1 MCIITH
7 VQYVHACYCTLRSY
21 WRTGSLSWTLHRK
34 EVSCL
39 HGKCTLANTYVWHCI
54 ILTAN
59 AFRCTCTRAHL
70 TRNHSGVGSDSSI
83 QIERAKYNV
92 YSQGK
97 SIVLLSSHSSSH
109 TCKYACVLYI
119 RLSYPP
125 SFTTGKR
132 VWKLWPELR
141 DHRCPLLENGVKRVW
156 PMQYIHVYVL
166 TLFIGLVGWCVW
178 GNAESKP
185 RYLNFTVLL
194 E

>member
-1 MCIITH
+1 MDTA
-7 VQYVHACYCTLRSY
+7 QE
-21 WRTGSLSWTLHRK
+21 GSIMLTWWMYLSK
-34 EVSCL
+34 
-39 HGKCTLANTYVWHCI
+39 Y
-54 ILTAN
+54 LTAN

-83 QIERAKYNV
+83 QIKRAKYNV

-125 SFTTGKR
+125 SSTTGKR
-132 VWKLWPELR
+132 VWKLRPELC

-156 PMQYIHVYVL
+156 PMQYIHVCAHPVHRSGGVVCVGQHWEQAQISQLYSSPWVVL
-166 TLFIGLVGWCVW
+166 TR
-178 GNAESKP
+178 ERRP
-185 RYLNFTVLL
+185 
-194 E
+194 